1 MYVFPWALLPGV
13 SPVAVLGLLGH
24 ACERGFQAAQVI
36 VELTGITQ
44 QQQVLVLVLLT
55 DPTTVGGNQSSVNVV
70 AVAIFETGGLRNV
83 SECDQG
89 PGVHY
94 LHEPSESRL

>member
-1 MYVFPWALLPGV
+1 MYKCSPGPCLPGL

-44 QQQVLVLVLLT
+44 QQQMLVLVLLA
-55 DPTTVGGNQSSVNVV
+55 DPTTVGGRGETSLQSM
-70 AVAIFETGGLRNV
+70 
-83 SECDQG
+83 
-89 PGVHY
+89 
-94 LHEPSESRL
+94 